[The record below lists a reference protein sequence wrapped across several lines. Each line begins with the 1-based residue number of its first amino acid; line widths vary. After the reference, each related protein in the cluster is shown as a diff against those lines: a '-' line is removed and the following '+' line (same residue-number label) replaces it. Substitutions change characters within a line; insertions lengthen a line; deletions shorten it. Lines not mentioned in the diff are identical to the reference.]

1 MRWTFP
7 SVLLVLSLC
16 CVTGREADDLLAP
29 PPGPLPPHTFEY
41 RVPAGAERP
50 KSVHLA
56 GDFNGWSNTAT
67 PMKDGDGN
75 GVYRADVPLPEG
87 VHLYKFVVNGDQ
99 WQPDPAGDA
108 ALEQPDNFGGQ
119 NSGVLVGPDGR
130 KLPKPEAGRIL
141 AAAIRHDP
149 KRLEDQNVVSDG
161 LVRLALIAQAGDVPQ
176 ASVLVRAPD
185 ENDWRPVPLAPSS
198 ERFGIGRIGGLVQA
212 DATKSVQY
220 VFELKDGPAAAY
232 VSANGV
238 YGSLA
243 SAQAAPF
250 TADLRVTFR
259 TPDWAKHAVWY
270 QIFPERF
277 RNGEPANDPP
287 KTYKWQSN
295 WWSELPGETKGMYKE
310 VWFRRFGGDLQGVR
324 EKLPYFRSLGINAIY
339 FNPIF
344 EAVESH
350 KYDTADYRHIDD
362 NFGFKG
368 DIAELQGE
376 TDDPAT
382 WKWSKTDRLFLD
394 FVEEAH
400 RQGFKVILDGVF
412 NHVGR
417 EHHAFQDVVKNGKA
431 SKYADWFEI
440 TDFGPPLKYKAWDG
454 DNGMLPVFK
463 KDAARG
469 LAPGPREHVMAITKR
484 WLAPDGD
491 PSKGIDGWRLDVPG
505 DIPHPFWVEFRQ
517 VVKSTKPDAYIC
529 GEIWQLAQ
537 PWLKGDQFDATM
549 NYPFATLSR
558 EFFADRKSAI
568 APSAVASRL
577 AGLTDAYPFQ
587 VALVQQNLLDSH
599 DTDRF
604 ASMFVNPDLPYD
616 RYNRLQDPDGTN
628 YSPAQ
633 PTPEHLTRLKQALVL
648 QFTYAGAP
656 MVYYGDEAGM
666 WSPDD
671 PSNRMP
677 MVWQDLEPYDDP
689 AVKFNP
695 DIFSHYQRLIALR
708 NTMRPLRLG
717 LYRTLLADDAAGV
730 LAFARDLAGAHAYVV
745 INRSD
750 RERDVKVP
758 LGPGANGTALI
769 NWLDDAQIA
778 QPAPDAPEGRATL
791 KPREGARRWTP
802 NAEVIELRLPA
813 YGSAVLAPPPN

>member
-1 MRWTFP
+1 
-7 SVLLVLSLC
+7 
-16 CVTGREADDLLAP
+16 
-29 PPGPLPPHTFEY
+29 
-41 RVPAGAERP
+41 
-50 KSVHLA
+50 
-56 GDFNGWSNTAT
+56 
-67 PMKDGDGN
+67 
-75 GVYRADVPLPEG
+75 
-87 VHLYKFVVNGDQ
+87 
-99 WQPDPAGDA
+99 
-108 ALEQPDNFGGQ
+108 
-119 NSGVLVGPDGR
+119 
-130 KLPKPEAGRIL
+130 
-141 AAAIRHDP
+141 
-149 KRLEDQNVVSDG
+149 
-161 LVRLALIAQAGDVPQ
+161 
-176 ASVLVRAPD
+176 
-185 ENDWRPVPLAPSS
+185 
-198 ERFGIGRIGGLVQA
+198 
-212 DATKSVQY
+212 
-220 VFELKDGPAAAY
+220 
-232 VSANGV
+232 
-238 YGSLA
+238 
-243 SAQAAPF
+243 
-250 TADLRVTFR
+250 
-259 TPDWAKHAVWY
+259 
-270 QIFPERF
+270 
-277 RNGEPANDPP
+277 
-287 KTYKWQSN
+287 
-295 WWSELPGETKGMYKE
+295 
-310 VWFRRFGGDLQGVR
+310 
-324 EKLPYFRSLGINAIY
+324 
-339 FNPIF
+339 
-344 EAVESH
+344 
-350 KYDTADYRHIDD
+350 
-362 NFGFKG
+362 
-368 DIAELQGE
+368 
-376 TDDPAT
+376 
-382 WKWSKTDRLFLD
+382 
-394 FVEEAH
+394 
-400 RQGFKVILDGVF
+400 VILDGVF

-491 PSKGIDGWRLDVPG
+491 PSNGIDGWRLDVPG

-517 VVKSTKPDAYIC
+517 VVKSTKPDAYIA

-558 EFFADRKSAI
+558 EFFADRKNAI

-616 RYNRLQDPDGTN
+616 RYNRLQDSDGTN

-689 AVKFNP
+689 TVKFNA
-695 DIFSHYQRLIALR
+695 DVCSHYRHLIALR

-730 LAFARDLAGAHAYVV
+730 LAFARDLAGPHAYVV

-769 NWLDDAQIA
+769 NWMDDAEIA

-802 NAEVIELRLPA
+802 NTGVVELRLPA
-813 YGSAVLAPPPN
+813 YGSAVLATPPN